1 MTTTSLSDTQ
11 LVILTAAAGRDDG
24 AVLPIPNS
32 LTLRGEARVK
42 VLKSLL
48 KRGLVEES
56 AATAGAEHWREADD
70 GQRLALT
77 ITAAG
82 LESIGVDLQ
91 EAVIVDVPK
100 SPKRRREA
108 GKPETPFGRVPAP
121 RSGTKNALVLDLLC
135 RKTGATVPEIMAATG
150 WQAHS
155 VRGFLS
161 GHVRKKLGHDVLSDK
176 GEDGVRRYRIAA

>member
-1 MTTTSLSDTQ
+1 MNTSRLSDTQ

-24 AVLPIPNS
+24 AVLPIPTS
-32 LTLRGEARVK
+32 LTLRGGARDK

-56 AATAGAEHWREADD
+56 VALIGAEHWRETDD

-77 ITAAG
+77 IPAAGFEAIGVELQEVSTAA
-82 LESIGVDLQ
+82 
-91 EAVIVDVPK
+91 PK
-100 SPKRRREA
+100 ARKHKRAA
-108 GKPETPFGRVPAP
+108 GKPTTPTSDVPAA
-121 RSGTKNALVLDLLC
+121 RTGTKNAIVLDLLR
-135 RKTGATVPEIMAATG
+135 RKGGVSIPEIMSATG

-161 GHVRKKLGHDVLSDK
+161 GHVRKKLGKDVLSEKDD
-176 GEDGVRRYRIAA
+176 DGVRRYRIAA